1 MQPVR
6 PNHAQTRSP
15 TASSSAAHR
24 APATAES
31 TKAAVRSMRPICN
44 GCRRQLTATSNTRY
58 QCGGKCFSVGW
69 VAVADYLGLHVVRPT
84 TPTALKKHSDSL
96 TRLNTQCGGR
106 PSQTTQ
112 MSGTDTTQQQNGNE
126 LTTQPSISTP
136 LDNEPSTRTTSSS
149 TGLRTQASKSQP
161 TQLSRSLVTTLPTTA
176 VRTRT
181 TDAFA
186 ATNQGSPND
195 DDDQAIEH
203 MDWADLT
210 DENEEVYVPETVEP
224 RGRQLV
230 RELLPPSTKRSRDVL
245 SMSRSNERPLQRSR
259 RESELME
266 ALQEERRTTD
276 ELAATVDEL
285 QKSNNALRLQVEQM
299 RKEFHLLLS
308 LQQSQVATPV
318 RESEIVPIRPVQ
330 PTPTPTLVNPLPHV
344 AAQRPT
350 TYAEAARIVP
360 TFNVQTLRAL
370 KAKPRIRE
378 DPSMTTSFVYV
389 AGIRRMR
396 TGILRNHLR
405 AAGFDLRCILN
416 ISFVTR
422 DVVEL
427 LVSDNYKD
435 TVVESLGTQFRVMNG
450 YCVYKPMDPRATE
463 AIKARF
469 GEVFEERVR
478 RVIETSTRQVVKQ
491 AYNMLL
497 DEYVRSIG
505 GRVATPTTN
514 MDNDEPMLTAAEY
527 SQSEGEMT
535 PEQTMQ
541 IGATQMSTP
550 PNQDGANAEQ
560 PPVPAATTIEN
571 TPTHPLC

>member
-1 MQPVR
+1 
-6 PNHAQTRSP
+6 
-15 TASSSAAHR
+15 
-24 APATAES
+24 
-31 TKAAVRSMRPICN
+31 
-44 GCRRQLTATSNTRY
+44 
-58 QCGGKCFSVGW
+58 
-69 VAVADYLGLHVVRPT
+69 
-84 TPTALKKHSDSL
+84 
-96 TRLNTQCGGR
+96 
-106 PSQTTQ
+106 
-112 MSGTDTTQQQNGNE
+112 
-126 LTTQPSISTP
+126 
-136 LDNEPSTRTTSSS
+136 
-149 TGLRTQASKSQP
+149 
-161 TQLSRSLVTTLPTTA
+161 
-176 VRTRT
+176 
-181 TDAFA
+181 
-186 ATNQGSPND
+186 
-195 DDDQAIEH
+195 
-203 MDWADLT
+203 
-210 DENEEVYVPETVEP
+210 
-224 RGRQLV
+224 
-230 RELLPPSTKRSRDVL
+230 
-245 SMSRSNERPLQRSR
+245 
-259 RESELME
+259 ME